1 MDGVERI
8 LNDLIVIIY
17 GIEDKSSSS
26 NLFVY
31 KIYNASCH
39 LISLRVC
46 FLYMENGIMMLS
58 TSGVR
63 WQSHK
68 AIYRQVLHKLCI
80 LAHMLI
86 LVSVKGNK
94 KAEGYEFKGPLGSSV
109 S

>member
-1 MDGVERI
+1 MTTFFFKWTKTIDTDNVVSVVYFNSPEMDGVERI
-8 LNDLIVIIY
+8 LNDLNVIIY

-31 KIYNASCH
+31 KIHNASCH

-46 FLYMENGIMMLS
+46 FLYMENGMMMLS

-68 AIYRQVLHKLCI
+68 AIYR
-80 LAHMLI
+80 
-86 LVSVKGNK
+86 
-94 KAEGYEFKGPLGSSV
+94 
-109 S
+109 